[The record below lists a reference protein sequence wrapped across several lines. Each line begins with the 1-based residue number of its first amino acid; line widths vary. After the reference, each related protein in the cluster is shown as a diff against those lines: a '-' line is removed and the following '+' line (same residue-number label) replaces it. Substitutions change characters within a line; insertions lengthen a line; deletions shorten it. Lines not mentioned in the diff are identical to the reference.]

1 MNSDILLK
9 RLCVSLAKLIA
20 ILINIIL
27 EYAEMLVLIG
37 GTIRL
42 LKISC
47 LYRTYSIMDSLQLLF
62 LYYLWIFLRVLGK
75 NNGVVSF
82 SIFYSL
88 LFTIFFHLD
97 EIEPKIWDPSLPY
110 HLTQGWVGKW
120 IHNNPKR
127 IKSNANSCNKKNID
141 RIIAKSDES
150 ESSWII
156 WMWNPEQQTYWTAE
170 RFLYFRLS
178 FSDMQQ
184 SLFIFFSNDTQQ
196 FLAHHTLSNPWELGK
211 KILRGNPV
219 TNAFWWL
226 YKCIR
231 QSNSRD
237 VFLAGPVINDMYFFI
252 CLSFVTSCYRIFGL
266 YKPWPHQPHH
276 LHFIHPPLVFI
287 QHIH

>member
-127 IKSNANSCNKKNID
+127 IKSNANSCNKKKHRSHYRKIRWKWEFLNYLDVESGATNILN
-141 RIIAKSDES
+141 R
-150 ESSWII
+150 
-156 WMWNPEQQTYWTAE
+156 WT
-170 RFLYFRLS
+170 F
-178 FSDMQQ
+178 
-184 SLFIFFSNDTQQ
+184 SLFSIIFFGHAAK
-196 FLAHHTLSNPWELGK
+196 F
-211 KILRGNPV
+211 V
-219 TNAFWWL
+219 
-226 YKCIR
+226 
-231 QSNSRD
+231 
-237 VFLAGPVINDMYFFI
+237 YFFFQMTPN
-252 CLSFVTSCYRIFGL
+252 SFWLTTHYRI
-266 YKPWPHQPHH
+266 HES
-276 LHFIHPPLVFI
+276 
-287 QHIH
+287 